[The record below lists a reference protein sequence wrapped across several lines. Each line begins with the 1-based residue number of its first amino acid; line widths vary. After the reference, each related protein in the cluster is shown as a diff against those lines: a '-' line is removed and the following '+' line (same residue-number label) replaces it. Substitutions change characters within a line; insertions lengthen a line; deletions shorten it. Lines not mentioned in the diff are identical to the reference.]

1 MGKKQEQDE
10 KFLQWLSPS
19 YWLVEGQLSSVRKQ
33 RGKDTLQ
40 WARNMREFQT
50 WRECSIDSKER
61 TLWIRG
67 TLGVGKTIMAGY
79 FIELLKCMYPDAVV
93 LYFFCR
99 RDQAGLTRVRDII
112 KTLAYQSSLH
122 SNSARSILDSLRC
135 KNLPIDNNVGIGF
148 LFDKLL
154 RDPLDQSEELFIVLD
169 GLDEA
174 DRVALDTTER
184 PPKPELDIFLQHLTT
199 LRGRLLFVSRGEANI
214 SRTIPALITKS
225 LGKGDNSNDID
236 SYIRQTID
244 TSERLKTHFQ
254 NEKLDAF
261 KYFHEKANGIF
272 LWVVI
277 VLHQLAQAKS
287 TSMFRKFLDGFSEA
301 SDMEQLYS
309 SVLSRIVGE
318 DRRWMQEILKWV
330 VVCQPNFPGS
340 ISVDELKE
348 AVEWSLKDSLP
359 EFEPFLEVEGGSL
372 FHLVPQ
378 VFGVSNVELIHET
391 LKSFLKN
398 PLDCPRPFYV
408 DHEIANLQVVE
419 VCLDV
424 LSTKSSPTSLCQFAA
439 RRWESLIPAS
449 PDRLDHVTERLDVHL
464 PVLRSLYRFFD
475 SGGCIRWMRERNLIQ
490 PSPAAPSP
498 MPHLCRSPLLDFEEW
513 TIHSLYVYLRRL
525 QPLASESE
533 IACRWLQGVLQYPSH
548 LADYVGR
555 AAAER
560 WVCDDLPWHETG
572 RVFSFAFRQYCQKEY
587 AELDSD
593 DFKDQRTKAFQ
604 TFLAWC
610 GGSHRSL
617 KSKNMG
623 VALLA
628 LRNWKEAIEFLVD
641 ETDSNDISGTICLSE
656 AFMELGDYD
665 SAIRI
670 LENLM
675 PYLTGPQAMLTSSTI
690 SLLPTLPTPA
700 ALLPYYLKALA
711 LAYKAKGNLPRA
723 AEALER
729 VLLTMGPFAEN
740 LEELFFLE
748 LVDCYM
754 SMTDYLKALEICL
767 QAPKNLRSQWW
778 FWHCLVEV
786 NTQIDRAMKF
796 RQWMTPRMQQEIAG
810 FMMPGSHALG
820 RSSALMILTVVSR
833 FFSKPNDR
841 RFRTT
846 ARQGNSLKELAERR
860 RLVCSTEYTHSKF
873 GIVSGPYLESTHF
886 ALSRRILTR
895 REIYCGPRLS
905 YTYIRGH
912 YRRES
917 GKLSKYVKPSI
928 HRRCYLHG
936 G

>member
-61 TLWIRG
+61 ILWIRG

-122 SNSARSILDSLRC
+122 SKSARSVLDSLRC
-135 KNLPIDNNVGIGF
+135 KNLPIDNNVGVGF
-148 LFDKLL
+148 LFDRLL
-154 RDPLDQSEELFIVLD
+154 RDPLDLSDELFIVLD
-169 GLDEA
+169 GLDEG

-236 SYIRQTID
+236 AYIRQAID

-309 SVLSRIVGE
+309 SVLSRIEGE
-318 DRRWMQEILKWV
+318 DRKWMQEILKWV
-330 VVCQPNFPGS
+330 VVCQPGFPGS
-340 ISVDELKE
+340 IFVDELKE

-359 EFEPFLEVEGGSL
+359 EFETFLEVEGGSL
-372 FHLVPQ
+372 FHLVPHPP
-378 VFGVSNVELIHET
+378 GVSKVELIHET

-398 PLDCPRPFYV
+398 PVDCPRPFYV
-408 DHEIANLQVVE
+408 DHGIANLQVLE

-424 LSTKSSPTSLCQFAA
+424 LSTRSNPTSLSQFAA
-439 RRWESLIPAS
+439 RRWELLIEAS
-449 PDRLDHVTERLDVHL
+449 PNVTELLDVHL
-464 PVLRSLYRFFD
+464 PVLRSIYRFFD
-475 SGGCIRWMRERNLIQ
+475 SVGCIRWMRERNPIL
-490 PSPAAPSP
+490 PPTHEFLK
-498 MPHLCRSPLLDFEEW
+498 MPHLCRSPSDFEEW
-513 TIHSLYVYLRRL
+513 TTHKLYVYLRRL
-525 QPLASESE
+525 QRLASESE
-533 IACRWLQGVLQYPSH
+533 MACRWLQDVLQYPSH
-548 LADYVGR
+548 LADYMGR

-560 WVCDDLPWHETG
+560 WVCDDLPWDETG
-572 RVFSFAFRQYCQKEY
+572 RVFSFAFRQYCAKEY
-587 AELDSD
+587 AEVEE
-593 DFKDQRTKAFQ
+593 FKDLRTKAFQ
-604 TFLAWC
+604 PFLAWC

-617 KSKNMG
+617 KSRNMG
-623 VALLA
+623 IALLI

-641 ETDSNDISGTICLSE
+641 ETESNDIFRTIYLSE

-665 SAIRI
+665 SAIRT
-670 LENLM
+670 LEN
-675 PYLTGPQAMLTSSTI
+675 PYSAGPSNDMLTSA
-690 SLLPTLPTPA
+690 TP
-700 ALLPYYLKALA
+700 YQYSLKALA

-723 AEALER
+723 AEGLER
-729 VLLTMGPFAEN
+729 LLLTLGPFSPPFTGN
-740 LEELFFLE
+740 VHQLVYFELF
-748 LVDCYM
+748 DCYM
-754 SMTDYLKALEICL
+754 SMIDYVRALEICL
-767 QAPKNLRSQWW
+767 RAHKTLGAHWW
-778 FWHCLVEV
+778 FWHCLVEA
-786 NTQIDRAMKF
+786 NTQVDRTMKF

-810 FMMPGSHALG
+810 SVMPGSHALG
-820 RSSALMILTVVSR
+820 SSSALMILTVSR
-833 FFSKPNDR
+833 FQSKPNDQW
-841 RFRTT
+841 FRAT
-846 ARQGNSLKELAERR
+846 ARLGNKDLAERR

-873 GIVSGPYLESTHF
+873 GIVSRPYLESTHF
-886 ALSRRILTR
+886 PLSRRILTKR
-895 REIYCGPRLS
+895 KIHCGRRLS
-905 YTYIRGH
+905 YTNIRGH

-917 GKLSKYVKPSI
+917 GKLSK
-928 HRRCYLHG
+928 
-936 G
+936 

>member
-10 KFLQWLSPS
+10 KFLRWLSPS

-50 WRECSIDSKER
+50 WRECPIDPKER
-61 TLWIRG
+61 ILWIRG

-99 RDQAGLTRVRDII
+99 RDQAGLTQVRDII

-122 SNSARSILDSLRC
+122 SKSARSVLDSLRC

-154 RDPLDQSEELFIVLD
+154 RDPLDLSDELFIVLD
-169 GLDEA
+169 GLDEG

-236 SYIRQTID
+236 AYIRQAID
-244 TSERLKTHFQ
+244 ASERLKTHFQ

-261 KYFHEKANGIF
+261 KYFHDKANGIF
-272 LWVVI
+272 LWVII

-309 SVLSRIVGE
+309 SVLSRIEGE

-330 VVCQPNFPGS
+330 VVCQPGLPGS
-340 ISVDELKE
+340 ISVDELKG

-359 EFEPFLEVEGGSL
+359 EFETFLEVEGGSL
-372 FHLVPQ
+372 FHLVPHRP
-378 VFGVSNVELIHET
+378 GVSKVELIHET

-398 PLDCPRPFYV
+398 LVDCPRPFYV

-419 VCLDV
+419 VCLDI
-424 LSTKSSPTSLCQFAA
+424 LSTKSSPTSLSQYAA
-439 RRWESLIPAS
+439 RMWEWLILILAQPHR
-449 PDRLDHVTERLDVHL
+449 PDLVTERLDVHL
-464 PVLRSLYRFFD
+464 PVLRSIYRFFD
-475 SGGCIRWMRERNLIQ
+475 SGGCIRWMRERNPIRPEL
-490 PSPAAPSP
+490 PESMK
-498 MPHLCRSPLLDFEEW
+498 MPHLYRSLWSDFQEW
-513 TIHSLYVYLRRL
+513 TTQDLHFYLRRL
-525 QPLASESE
+525 QGLASESE
-533 IACRWLQGVLQYPSH
+533 MACRWLQDVLQYPSH
-548 LADYVGR
+548 LADYMGR

-560 WVCDDLPWHETG
+560 WVCDDLPLHETG
-572 RVFSFAFRQYCQKEY
+572 RVFSFAFRQYCAKEY
-587 AELDSD
+587 AELDE
-593 DFKDQRTKAFQ
+593 FKDLRTKAFHP
-604 TFLAWC
+604 FLAWC
-610 GGSHRSL
+610 GGSHMSL
-617 KSKNMG
+617 KSKKMG
-623 VALLA
+623 AALLV

-641 ETDSNDISGTICLSE
+641 ETESNDIFRTFCLSE
-656 AFMELGDYD
+656 AYMGLGDYNG
-665 SAIRI
+665 AIRT
-670 LENLM
+670 LENHFAMAYSTSLN
-675 PYLTGPQAMLTSSTI
+675 AMLTSATI
-690 SLLPTLPTPA
+690 SPPTLPELA
-700 ALLPYYLKALA
+700 GPYPIVPGPTIHYLKALA

-723 AEALER
+723 AEILEK
-729 VLLTMGPFAEN
+729 LLLNVSPFAQN
-740 LEELFFLE
+740 LHQPVFFELF
-748 LVDCYM
+748 DCYV
-754 SMTDYLKALEICL
+754 STTDYFRALEICL

-778 FWHCLVEV
+778 FWHCLVEA
-786 NTQIDRAMKF
+786 NTQIDRTMKF
-796 RQWMTPRMQQEIAG
+796 RQWMTPRMQQGIAG
-810 FMMPGSHALG
+810 SIIPGSHALG
-820 RSSALMILTVVSR
+820 RSSAFMILTEVSR
-833 FFSKPNDR
+833 FLSKPNNQQ
-841 RFRTT
+841 FRT
-846 ARQGNSLKELAERR
+846 ACLENSFKDLAERR

-873 GIVSGPYLESTHF
+873 GIVSRSYLESTHF
-886 ALSRRILTR
+886 PLSRRILTKR
-895 REIYCGPRLS
+895 KIHCGRRLS
-905 YTYIRGH
+905 YTSIRGH

-917 GKLSKYVKPSI
+917 GNLSK
-928 HRRCYLHG
+928 
-936 G
+936 